1 MVMRGQSK
9 EVEVEWVPKTE
20 LGRKVASGQITS
32 IDEIILS
39 GEKIL
44 ESEIVDK
51 LLPDLKDEILKLGT
65 TQRVTDS
72 GRKIRFRAVV
82 VVGDGHGHVGIGA
95 GKSDEVRP
103 AIENAIRDAKMNII
117 YVPFGCGSWEC
128 GCGTRHSLPVKV
140 SGKCGSVSVMLKPA
154 PRGVGIV
161 GNNVVKKVLS
171 KVGLSDV
178 WSHSKG
184 HTSTRYNTA
193 IAVYRALKELTNM
206 QSNVD
211 WSEE

>member
-1 MVMRGQSK
+1 MVSDNRNNRPD
-9 EVEVEWVPKTE
+9 VVWAPKTE
-20 LGRKVASGQITS
+20 LGRKVANGQITN
-32 IDEIILS
+32 IDDIILN
-39 GEKIL
+39 GGKIL
-44 ESEIVDK
+44 EPEIVDK
-51 LLPDLKDEILKLGT
+51 LLPDLKDEVLKLGT

-82 VVGDGHGHVGIGA
+82 VIGDGHGHVGIGA

-103 AIENAIRDAKMNII
+103 AIENAIRTAKMNII

-140 SGKCGSVSVMLKPA
+140 SGKCGSVSVTLKPA

-178 WSHSKG
+178 WSRSMG

-193 IAVYRALKELTNM
+193 VAVYRALRELTNM

-211 WSEE
+211 WSE